1 MKRREFLSK
10 GLTVSTAVALG
21 SSSLSQS
28 FAAELPADIINM
40 SASKL
45 SAAIRQRQV
54 SCEEV
59 MSAYLQRIHRY
70 NPVYNAIV
78 SLVEDDQLLAQA
90 READQALA
98 SDQYRGWMHGMPHAV
113 KDLTAV
119 AGLRYTSGSPMFAD
133 RIAQE
138 DSAMVARMRRAG
150 AIFIGKTNTPEFGVG
165 SQSYNPVFGATGCAY
180 NPELTSGGSSGGA
193 ASGLGTH
200 MLPVADGS
208 DMMGSLRNPG
218 AFNNVIGFRPSTG
231 LMGGGDP
238 FSRSLS
244 SSGPMGRN
252 TEDAIRLLHTIAAEP
267 ASHQPQALKEQL
279 PGADRYGPLN
289 LADQKIGWL
298 GNFDNYLTMEPGVID
313 LCESNLQTLSA
324 AGATVESCTVQ
335 YDMAELW
342 QCWLDLRNWSR
353 TSMRGYYEN
362 SDTRPMIKPELA
374 WEIEQSYSL
383 TADAIYQANAARS
396 RWYREM
402 NRLFDQYDF
411 LVLPTAQV
419 FPYSKDLHWPTEIDG
434 RQMDTYHRWMEVV
447 IPASLA
453 GIPVVNVP
461 AGFDQQ
467 GRPMGMQIMGR
478 FGEDKKVLEFALA
491 YEGVTD
497 HLSRRPAGMS
507 V

>member
-1 MKRREFLSK
+1 MKRREFISK
-10 GLTVSTAVALG
+10 SLTVSTAVALA
-21 SSSLSQS
+21 SSGFAQSL
-28 FAAELPADIINM
+28 AADLPADISAM
-40 SASKL
+40 SASEL
-45 SAAIRQRQV
+45 AAAIRQKQV

-78 SLVEDDQLLAQA
+78 SLVDDDDLLAQA

-98 SDQYRGWMHGMPHAV
+98 RDQYRGWMHGMPHAV

-119 AGLRYTSGSPMFAD
+119 AGMRYTSGSPMFAD
-133 RIAQE
+133 RIAEE

-150 AIFIGKTNTPEFGVG
+150 AIFIGKTNTPEFGIG

-180 NPELTSGGSSGGA
+180 NPLLTSGGSSGGA

-252 TEDAIRLLHTIAAEP
+252 TEDTIRLLHTIAAEP
-267 ASHQPQALKEQL
+267 ASHQPQSLQEQL
-279 PGADRYGPLN
+279 SGADSFRPLN
-289 LADQKIGWL
+289 LSEQKLGWL
-298 GNFDNYLTMEPGVID
+298 GNFDNYLTMESGILE
-313 LCESNLQTLSA
+313 LCESNLETLVD
-324 AGATVESCTVQ
+324 AGASVENCQVQ
-335 YDMAELW
+335 YDMADLW
-342 QCWLDLRNWSR
+342 RCWVDLRNWSR
-353 TSMRGYYEN
+353 TSMRTYYEN
-362 SDTRPMIKPELA
+362 SDTRPLLKPELV

-402 NRLFDQYDF
+402 NRLFERYDF
-411 LVLPTAQV
+411 LLLPTAQV
-419 FPYSKDLHWPTEIDG
+419 FPFARDLHWPTEIEG

-447 IPASLA
+447 IPGSLA
-453 GIPVVNVP
+453 GVPVVNVP
-461 AGFDQQ
+461 VGFDAQ
-467 GRPMGMQIMGR
+467 GRPMGMQVMGR
-478 FGEDKKVLEFALA
+478 FGQDKKVLEFALA

-497 HLSRRPAGMS
+497 HLSRRPPGMS
-507 V
+507 I